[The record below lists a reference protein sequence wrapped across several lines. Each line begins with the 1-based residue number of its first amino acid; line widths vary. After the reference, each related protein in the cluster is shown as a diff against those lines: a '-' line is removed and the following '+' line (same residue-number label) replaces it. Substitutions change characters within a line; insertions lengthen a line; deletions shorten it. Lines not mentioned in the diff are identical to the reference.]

1 MTSGIV
7 LGLITGLTTGML
19 AVGIVLV
26 YKASRFVNL
35 AHGQLGTLSAVMLA
49 TLVLDRGWSWWA
61 AFPLVVS
68 IGALVGFMV
77 ERLAIRRMRRHRRGA
92 ITYLLVTLGVGQL
105 LLSFAYVPSVAPDKT
120 ALFRSQY
127 PLPFTGVHRVLGT
140 DLTGAHLMVLV
151 VVPVT
156 IGALAA
162 FLRYSILGKS
172 IRAAASNPD
181 AARLCGISVN
191 RVSAVTWGLAGALSA
206 ITAVL
211 LAPGQSVLNPS
222 ALGPGLLLRALG
234 AAAVGGFVSIP
245 AAMVGG
251 IVLGLV
257 EQVTLAWTGNGADAQ
272 LAVFVAVIAI
282 LVIGGR
288 RISTAVDND
297 DVAEDR
303 PPVRVPPGVADRAIV
318 RSHRALLGLVAL
330 VAGVVIPLL
339 PYFSRESN
347 RFSLVI
353 VLVLATV
360 GIGLTMLLGWA
371 GQVSL
376 GHFAL
381 LGVGGYVASNLGED
395 GRSLPL
401 ILLVAGAVGAVL
413 MVAVGLPALRLRGLT
428 LAVTTLGFAVVAP
441 TWLFSQP
448 WFGSEGR
455 SIAHVPDLGLA
466 GIDGLRTQ
474 LSIYYTAL
482 GLLALTAAA
491 AGALRRSQAGRLM
504 IAGRDNGPA
513 LSSFGVTPASIKVAT
528 LALSGFV
535 AAASGVIWGLAW
547 DNVSA
552 DLVQPAQS
560 LAVLAIPVVGGLGSV
575 AGAIAG
581 AVIVYFP
588 TFFLAPELSGI
599 LGEFGEN
606 PGLQLLIAG
615 SGLVFIPLAYP
626 GGVAGVADRLWERF
640 LRSLDASVSRWRPAA
655 GAHPLEVDGA
665 SLDFGGVHALR
676 DVGIHVRD
684 GEIVGLI
691 GPNGAGKTTLL
702 NAISGQLPLKTGSV
716 AIGGHDVTNLAA
728 ELRSGYGL
736 GRSFQD
742 ARLFPGLT
750 VAEAVQVALSN
761 RHRTGVVAS
770 MLRAPWARAA
780 DRNARAEADALLA
793 TTGLTDWADTL
804 TGDLSTGLR
813 RMTDLAMQIAAQPK
827 VLLLDEPTAGVAQRE
842 GEALGPVLRRI
853 REELDCSIL
862 IVEHDMPLLMGLC
875 DRIYALEAGRVV
887 AEGTPEEIRNDPA
900 VIASYL
906 GTDAVAIQR
915 SGKRRPTTKASTNAP
930 PRRVLRATK

>member
-1 MTSGIV
+1 MI
-7 LGLITGLTTGML
+7 
-19 AVGIVLV
+19 
-26 YKASRFVNL
+26 
-35 AHGQLGTLSAVMLA
+35 
-49 TLVLDRGWSWWA
+49 
-61 AFPLVVS
+61 
-68 IGALVGFMV
+68 
-77 ERLAIRRMRRHRRGA
+77 
-92 ITYLLVTLGVGQL
+92 
-105 LLSFAYVPSVAPDKT
+105 
-120 ALFRSQY
+120 
-127 PLPFTGVHRVLGT
+127 
-140 DLTGAHLMVLV
+140 LV

-251 IVLGLV
+251 IVLGVV

-272 LAVFVAVIAI
+272 LAVFVAVIVI
-282 LVIGGR
+282 LVIGAR
-288 RISTAVDND
+288 RISTAADND

-303 PPVRVPPGVADRAIV
+303 PPVRVPPGVADRLLV
-318 RSHRALLGLVAL
+318 RSHRTLLGLAAL
-330 VAGVVIPLL
+330 VTGLVMPLL

-448 WFGSEGR
+448 WFGSEDR

-466 GIDGLRTQ
+466 GIEGLRTQ

-482 GLLALTAAA
+482 GLLALTAVA

-504 IAGRDNGPA
+504 IAGRDNSAA

-535 AAASGVIWGLAW
+535 ASASGVIWGLAW

-560 LAVLAIPVVGGLGSV
+560 LAILAIPVVGGLGSI

-626 GGVAGVADRLWERF
+626 GGVAGLADRFWERF
-640 LRSLDASVSRWRPAA
+640 LRSLDASVSRWCPAA
-655 GAHPLEVDGA
+655 DAHPLEVDGA
-665 SLDFGGVHALR
+665 SLDFGGLHALQE
-676 DVGIHVRD
+676 VGIHVRA

-702 NAISGQLPLKTGSV
+702 NVISGQLPLKRGASRSRATRSP
-716 AIGGHDVTNLAA
+716 AS
-728 ELRSGYGL
+728 LRSSAAASGSDAATRML
-736 GRSFQD
+736 GCS
-742 ARLFPGLT
+742 
-750 VAEAVQVALSN
+750 
-761 RHRTGVVAS
+761 
-770 MLRAPWARAA
+770 RA
-780 DRNARAEADALLA
+780 
-793 TTGLTDWADTL
+793 
-804 TGDLSTGLR
+804 
-813 RMTDLAMQIAAQPK
+813 
-827 VLLLDEPTAGVAQRE
+827 
-842 GEALGPVLRRI
+842 
-853 REELDCSIL
+853 
-862 IVEHDMPLLMGLC
+862 
-875 DRIYALEAGRVV
+875 
-887 AEGTPEEIRNDPA
+887 
-900 VIASYL
+900 
-906 GTDAVAIQR
+906 
-915 SGKRRPTTKASTNAP
+915 
-930 PRRVLRATK
+930 